1 MTYEEM
7 RQTQLAK
14 AQSTEGWGRVPH
26 HLTQPHRLMLR
37 TQFFRRPYSQP
48 NTSRLDD
55 IAQQAEKAQNRK
67 HFT

>member
-7 RQTQLAK
+7 RATQIAK

-26 HLTQPHRLMLR
+26 FIASATLR
-37 TQFFRRPYSQP
+37 TQFLRRPYSQL
-48 NTSRLDD
+48 NTPALD
-55 IAQQAEKAQNRK
+55 AQAKASELAQNRK